1 VCGTVEGH
9 SDSVGSVAFSPD
21 GKLVASGSG
30 DRTVRLWDAGI
41 GAARGQ
47 SDSARSVVFSP
58 DGKLIVSGSY
68 DKMARLW
75 DAGTGAGK

>member
-1 VCGTVEGH
+1 VARGTFEGH

-41 GAARGQ
+41 GAARGTPEGQ
-47 SDSARSVVFSP
+47 SDSAKSVVFSP
-58 DGKLIVSGSY
+58 DGKLVMSGSY
-68 DKMARLW
+68 DKMARL
-75 DAGTGAGK
+75 